1 MIFNIASRRAVRLPG
16 VGVLHY
22 WGAARVL
29 CCANSDRRRWSEPP
43 QAVSGRQKPR
53 HGRGEE
59 KVSEPGF
66 AAN

>member
-1 MIFNIASRRAVRLPG
+1 M
-16 VGVLHY
+16 
-22 WGAARVL
+22 L